1 MRLKT
6 KIKIISILSILLFL
20 VLRIYYSSCDIMI
33 ELARA
38 DFQMHMSN
46 AVYITLSEEDKESF
60 KDICLI
66 KFNESGN
73 VTYIGVDG
81 FKANYLSYNLALK
94 VYDRYSVYA
103 KKGVDIPIGAFT
115 GIKMLSGIG
124 NTVNIQ
130 MITISS
136 VKCIFETRFES
147 VGINQTM
154 EYLYLIVEPSIRI
167 ITKGKTFEEKE
178 NIEILCYNNLIVGEV
193 PKVYLQN
200 SAVASE
206 YY

>member
-6 KIKIISILSILLFL
+6 KIKIITALSIILFVL
-20 VLRIYYSSCDIMI
+20 LRIYYSSCDIMI

-38 DFQMHMSN
+38 DFQMYMTN
-46 AVYITLSEEDKESF
+46 AVYMMLSEEDKESF

-66 KFNESGN
+66 KFNENGN

-94 VYDRYSVYA
+94 VYDKYSIYT

-115 GIKMLSGIG
+115 GIRMLSGIG

-154 EYLYLIVEPSIRI
+154 EYLYLIVEPSLKI

-178 NIEILCYNNLIVGEV
+178 SIEILCYNNLIVGEV

>member
-6 KIKIISILSILLFL
+6 KIKIITALSIILFVL
-20 VLRIYYSSCDIMI
+20 LRIYYSSCDIMI

-38 DFQMHMSN
+38 DFQMYMTN
-46 AVYITLSEEDKESF
+46 AVYMMLSEEDKESF

-66 KFNESGN
+66 KFNENGN

-94 VYDRYSVYA
+94 VYDKYSVYT

-130 MITISS
+130 MITVSS

-154 EYLYLIVEPSIRI
+154 EYLYLIVEPSIKI

-200 SAVASE
+200 YAVASE

>member
-1 MRLKT
+1 M
-6 KIKIISILSILLFL
+6 
-20 VLRIYYSSCDIMI
+20 LRIYFNSCDIMI
-33 ELARA
+33 ELARS
-38 DFQMHMSN
+38 DFQYYMTN
-46 AVYITLSEEDKESF
+46 AVYLTLSEEDKESF

-81 FKANYLSYNLALK
+81 FKANYLSYNIALK
-94 VYDRYSVYA
+94 VYDKYSEYTE
-103 KKGVDIPIGAFT
+103 KGVNVPVGAFS
-115 GIKMLSGIG
+115 GIKMLSGFG
-124 NTVNIQ
+124 KTVNMQ
-130 MITISS
+130 LITISS

-154 EYLYLIVEPSIRI
+154 EYLYLIVEPSVKI
-167 ITKGKTFEEKE
+167 ITKGKTLEEKE
-178 NIEILCYNNLIVGEV
+178 NIEILCYNNLIVGDV